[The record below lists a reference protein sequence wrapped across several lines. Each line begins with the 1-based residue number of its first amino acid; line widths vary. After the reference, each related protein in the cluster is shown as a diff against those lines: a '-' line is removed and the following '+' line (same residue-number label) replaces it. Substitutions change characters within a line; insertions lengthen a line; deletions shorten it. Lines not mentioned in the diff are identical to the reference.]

1 MLFGRALAQF
11 SRFRDRNP
19 FRLRKTRARECTYS
33 ERSVWEWAHN
43 YCTSP
48 KESRIVQLVKPQIV
62 NLITV
67 GIASL
72 SVGRFSG
79 TAISQT
85 SHSKLLAWLCITVVK
100 IMECQPEDILRK
112 PWQGLSSQQT
122 TSNFARLTLQARQQP
137 VSNTTG
143 QRGSQ
148 WSPRKHRL
156 IQLWRWALVICFIPS
171 SSLQGWDE
179 NRKKTSKI
187 VIDRLVLSIAVYLQ
201 DIHEQAANRLNGA
214 DACYVYTYSRS
225 HQSPF
230 CQLMWVRTT
239 GQEPLIRRRWGD
251 LALVSNIDTVT
262 APIRKWWSDNYFL

>member
-100 IMECQPEDILRK
+100 IMECQLENLDKGCRRNKPLAILLFLLCKRDN
-112 PWQGLSSQQT
+112 SQC
-122 TSNFARLTLQARQQP
+122 P
-137 VSNTTG
+137 TTG

-148 WSPRKHRL
+148 WSPWKHRL

-171 SSLQGWDE
+171 SSFQGWEE